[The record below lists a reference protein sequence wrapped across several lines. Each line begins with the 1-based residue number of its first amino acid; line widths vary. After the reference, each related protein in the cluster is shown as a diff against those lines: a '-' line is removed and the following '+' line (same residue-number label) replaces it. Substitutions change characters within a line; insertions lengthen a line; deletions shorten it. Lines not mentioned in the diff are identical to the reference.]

1 MIKVI
6 KTSAA
11 MLKEFPILK
20 DTLLY
25 TIDTKETYFDLNNTE
40 RMQIKTGIQYR
51 DENQIFATINPS
63 PNKIFISK
71 KTNKIYRRSDKR
83 FEEIT
88 NRSQLVDLLIS
99 VKEMKPVVLTEM
111 GTNIAPRTLMSQ
123 VFGEDGR
130 TLEEIIKA
138 RGLDRYT
145 FIFRKYV
152 TLEAEQDHQKVFDI
166 PFPIEGYDIKKF
178 PIDVIFGNNEWVTP
192 DNFAISKEQMV
203 FGDVFAA
210 RILKG
215 NLITLIFYYTES
227 IPFGEHINAHTIN
240 GRYVVFSEEEPM
252 EAKPGD
258 IWFNLTEKL
267 GLEKTATGWK
277 DILNP
282 EDIDIITSNIRV
294 ASGVMEVPINLDFN
308 KEKDAIEVYRN
319 GVYYAEKLDYT
330 VSEDSRTITLLE
342 PDIFVIPNEMHE
354 YVFKVTKNAIPR
366 KIKSI
371 EIETP

>member
-6 KTSAA
+6 KTNAA

-51 DENQIFATINPS
+51 DENQIFAAINPS

-71 KTNKIYRRSDKR
+71 KTNKIYRRGDKR

>member
-6 KTSAA
+6 KTNAA

-51 DENQIFATINPS
+51 DENQIFAAINPS

-240 GRYVVFSEEEPM
+240 GRYVVFSEEEPI

-282 EDIDIITSNIRV
+282 EDIDVITSNIRV

-342 PDIFVIPNEMHE
+342 PDIFVSPNEMHE

>member
-6 KTSAA
+6 KTNAA

-51 DENQIFATINPS
+51 DENQIFAAINPS

-371 EIETP
+371 KIETP

>member
-6 KTSAA
+6 KTNAA

-51 DENQIFATINPS
+51 DENQIFAAINPS

-71 KTNKIYRRSDKR
+71 KTNKIYRRGDKR

-282 EDIDIITSNIRV
+282 EDIDVITSNIRV

>member
-6 KTSAA
+6 KTNAA

-51 DENQIFATINPS
+51 DENQIFAAINPS

-282 EDIDIITSNIRV
+282 EDIDVITSNIRV

-342 PDIFVIPNEMHE
+342 PDIVVIPNEMHE